1 VQFVDCGVFFS
12 SVVDEHSKT
21 PTAKSDTKDGGDTRT
36 NRKWPIFNPVGKFLP
51 MWNNMFVISC
61 VFAVSFDPLFFYIP
75 IIDEKNKCLMFDTRL
90 KAIALGLRLLSD
102 LLYIA
107 DIIMRIL
114 ISIPK
119 TQDQEAPNS
128 KAKKSFE
135 DVLAIAKRVWA
146 KTNRSYILI
155 DIFAVLPIPQ
165 VIKRSLFCSKL
176 NCFH

>member
-1 VQFVDCGVFFS
+1 
-12 SVVDEHSKT
+12 
-21 PTAKSDTKDGGDTRT
+21 
-36 NRKWPIFNPVGKFLP
+36 
-51 MWNNMFVISC
+51 
-61 VFAVSFDPLFFYIP
+61 
-75 IIDEKNKCLMFDTRL
+75 
-90 KAIALGLRLLSD
+90 
-102 LLYIA
+102 
-107 DIIMRIL
+107 MRIL
-114 ISIPK
+114 MSIPK